1 MTEKALISDILRG
14 LINAGYGVNNKLLKY
29 EDIRDLIK
37 DNKYDENILD
47 NIFKLETVFND
58 ESSDDDN

>member
-1 MTEKALISDILRG
+1 MTEKTLISNILRG

-29 EDIRDLIK
+29 EDIKDLIK

-58 ESSDDDN
+58 KSSDNDN